1 MEDPNM
7 SGVFTNA
14 DESKEVRIVKSIL
27 RNTAYNAK
35 QDGIKVEYRHNKIK
49 IAETNDIDKL
59 PEKYTANIK
68 SNIAA
73 GKDKPPKS
81 KETDPLVNM
90 QTLGTSQFQLHKG
103 EKIRLT
109 KAGLLFS
116 GPSAF
121 PSNMYYAPITV
132 GNINHDC
139 NEQSCQYDKAKD
151 HGFDELAEEIWGTD
165 EPFNMKKATK
175 IYYDYRRVDNGGSW

>member
-1 MEDPNM
+1 MQMNPRRWGEWNL
-7 SGVFTNA
+7 FC
-14 DESKEVRIVKSIL
+14 VK
-27 RNTAYNAK
+27 TAYNAK

-49 IAETNDIDKL
+49 IAETWYSTDDIDKL

-68 SNIAA
+68 SNIAG

-90 QTLGTSQFQLHKG
+90 QTLGTSQFELCKG

-116 GPSAF
+116 WPSAF

-139 NEQSCQYDKAKD
+139 NAQSCQYDKAKD

-165 EPFNMKKATK
+165 EKGNEK
-175 IYYDYRRVDNGGSW
+175 YYDYRRVENGGSW